1 MQFLSSHSWL
11 ITLLLVLTAALLLLR
26 GLYMIW
32 QSYKGPGAR
41 LIEKRL
47 LALSASRDRT
57 QTSSLLK
64 ERMFSQVPALERIM
78 LQLPRVQR
86 LDQFML
92 QGGLNWT
99 VGRLLLMCLALWVAG
114 LAALT
119 VVLNQ
124 SLLLGAALALAPA
137 MLPWL
142 YVVRRRGARLKRF
155 EQQLPEALDLMVR
168 ALRSGHAFSSA
179 LQMVG
184 EEMPEPVAGEFR
196 IVHDEVNFGVSMPQA
211 LANLA
216 ERVPLTDLRYFVVA
230 VQVQRESGGN
240 LTEVLGKLSRLI
252 RERLKLLARVRVLS
266 SEGRLSAWVLGLM
279 PFALAGLMSVVS
291 PKFISLLW
299 TDPIGVSIV
308 KTMLFL
314 MLLGVL
320 LLRKIVRIHI

>member
-1 MQFLSSHSWL
+1 
-11 ITLLLVLTAALLLLR
+11 
-26 GLYMIW
+26 
-32 QSYKGPGAR
+32 
-41 LIEKRL
+41 
-47 LALSASRDRT
+47 
-57 QTSSLLK
+57 
-64 ERMFSQVPALERIM
+64 VPALERIM
-78 LQLPRVQR
+78 LDLPRVQR
-86 LDQFML
+86 LDQFIV
-92 QGGLNWT
+92 QAGLDWT
-99 VGRLLLMCLALWVAG
+99 VGRLLLLCLVFWTVG
-114 LAALT
+114 LAFFT

-124 SLLLGAALALAPA
+124 PPLLGAALALALA
-137 MLPWL
+137 ALPWL
-142 YVVRRRGARLKRF
+142 YVARQRGARLKRF

-168 ALRSGHAFSSA
+168 ALRSGHAFASA

-196 IVHDEVNFGVSMPQA
+196 IVHDEVNFGVAMPQA

-216 ERVPLTDLRYFVVA
+216 VRVPLTDLRYFVVA

-240 LTEVLGKLSRLI
+240 LTELLGNLSRLI

-308 KTMLFL
+308 KTMLLL

-320 LLRKIVRIHI
+320 LLRKIVRIRV

>member
-1 MQFLSSHSWL
+1 MQTLSSHSWL
-11 ITLLLVLTAALLLLR
+11 ITLLLVMTATLLMLLA
-26 GLYMIW
+26 LYMIW
-32 QSYKGPGAR
+32 QTYKGPGAR
-41 LIEKRL
+41 QIEKRL
-47 LALSASRDRT
+47 QALSASRDST
-57 QTSSLLK
+57 GPSSLLK

-78 LQLPRVQR
+78 LQLPRAQR
-86 LDQFML
+86 LDQFIV
-92 QGGLNWT
+92 QAGLDWT
-99 VGRLLLMCLALWVAG
+99 VGRLLLLCLAFWAVG
-114 LAALT
+114 LALLT

-124 SLLLGAALALAPA
+124 PPLLGTALALALA
-137 MLPWL
+137 ALPWL
-142 YVVRRRGARLKRF
+142 YVARQRGARLKRF

-168 ALRSGHAFSSA
+168 ALRSGHAFASA

-196 IVHDEVNFGVSMPQA
+196 IVHDEVSFGVSMPQA

-216 ERVPLTDLRYFVVA
+216 QRVPLTDLRYFVVA

-240 LTEVLGKLSRLI
+240 LTELLGNLSRLI

-320 LLRKIVRIHI
+320 LLRKIVRIRV

>member
-57 QTSSLLK
+57 QASSLLK

-216 ERVPLTDLRYFVVA
+216 ERVPLTDLRYFVLA